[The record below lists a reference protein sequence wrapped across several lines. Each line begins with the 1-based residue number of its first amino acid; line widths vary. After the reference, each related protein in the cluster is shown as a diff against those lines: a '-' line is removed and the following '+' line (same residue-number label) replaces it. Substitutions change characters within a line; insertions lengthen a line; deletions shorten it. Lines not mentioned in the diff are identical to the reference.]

1 MENTNMLNVLLNHGS
16 FAVYLIGIT
25 AVVLVAVGIERL
37 VTLFIKLSHNTEE
50 ALKDVE
56 QCIVDRRYSE
66 AIQLCNALKTA
77 PNLAVVKAGLTAAE
91 SGREALRSS
100 ISTTVLGISQKCEKR
115 ISFLSLIANVATL
128 LGLLGTI
135 MGLIKTFASIAQV
148 DPTKKAELLGLG
160 ISEAM
165 YATAAGL
172 FVGIAAMVIH
182 TVCLSKADD
191 IVASAQDT
199 GLRLVTWIEQSERS
213 PSHDKRVA

>member
-1 MENTNMLNVLLNHGS
+1 MESTNMINVLLNHGS
-16 FAVYLIGIT
+16 FAVYLIAFT
-25 AVVLVAVGIERL
+25 AVALVAVAAERL
-37 VTLFIKLSHNTEE
+37 ATLFLKLSHNTEE

-56 QCIVDRRYSE
+56 QCITERRYSE
-66 AIQLCNALKTA
+66 AIQLCNALKGA
-77 PNLAVVKAGLTAAE
+77 PNLVVVKSGLVAAE
-91 SGREALRSS
+91 SGREAMKSS
-100 ISTTVLGISQKCEKR
+100 ISTAVLGISQKCEKR
-115 ISFLSLIANVATL
+115 ISYLSLIANVATL

-172 FVGIAAMVIH
+172 FVGITAMVIH
-182 TVCLSKADD
+182 TLCLSKADD

-199 GLRLVTWIEQSERS
+199 GLRLITWIEQSERGTG
-213 PSHDKRVA
+213 HDRRVA